1 MLLSRRK
8 RPLLLVV
15 TAAACLVIAT
25 LALVPARGSASP
37 SGGTPTFGKALQPL
51 LIQKMKQTGTPG
63 AVVYVDVPGK
73 GTWETALGTSDLS
86 TGAPMSRSFYTRI
99 GSVTKTFTAETIL
112 RLVDAGKLSL
122 NDPVAK
128 YQPEVLGVKGGGAA
142 HITIRELLNMSSGFF
157 DFQEDPAFITLG
169 TNRPDTAF
177 DPDYVISVAMK
188 HPLYFTPG
196 TDFHYSN
203 TNTVLLG
210 LIIQQVAGEP
220 VADAFYQQLFGP
232 LGMSQSSFPDRTSS
246 AIPLP
251 HARGYYFATP
261 EEAAALGTP
270 TDETTWNPSWG
281 WTAGAG
287 ISTVRDL
294 AIWARALGSGQ
305 LLKPATFAQQKQF
318 IAVPGSTARYGLG
331 MFDFDGYFGH
341 NGSLPGYTTF
351 VAFQPI
357 THRTI
362 VVITNLTTPAQSP
375 ADQLASII
383 IAKLAT
389 L

>member
-1 MLLSRRK
+1 MQRIRLA
-8 RPLLLVV
+8 RPSKLWALAV
-15 TAAACLVIAT
+15 AGLVIAT
-25 LALVPARGSASP
+25 LVLVPTSGSASP
-37 SGGTPTFGKALQPL
+37 AGGTPAFGSALRPL
-51 LIQKMKQTGTPG
+51 LLEQMKHTGTPG

-73 GTWETALGTSDLS
+73 GTWEAALGTGDLS
-86 TGAPMSRSFYTRI
+86 TNAPMRASFYTRI

-122 NDPVAK
+122 DDPVSK

-157 DFQEDPAFITLG
+157 DFQEDPAFVTLG
-169 TNRPDTAF
+169 TNRPDMVF

-188 HPLYFTPG
+188 HPLYFAPG

-210 LIIQQVAGEP
+210 LIIQQVAGET
-220 VADAFYQQLFGP
+220 VADAYYQQLFGP
-232 LGMSQSSFPDRTSS
+232 LGMSQSSFPDRSS
-246 AIPLP
+246 SDIPGP
-251 HARGYYFATP
+251 HARGYYYATA
-261 EEAAALGTP
+261 EQAAALGTP

-281 WTAGAG
+281 WTAGAA
-287 ISTVRDL
+287 ISTVHDL
-294 AIWARALGSGQ
+294 VIWARALGTGE

-331 MFDFDGYFGH
+331 LFDFDGYFGH

-351 VAFQPI
+351 VAYQPI

-362 VVITNLTTPAQSP
+362 VVITNLTTPGQSP